1 MRRHEGWA
9 AWAMVVALALVAM
22 AAAHADGPAIC
33 RIKARSTQLIVLICT
48 PDAGD
53 QVWRVRS
60 QAACA
65 DQSRCNVWI
74 WDQPAKAP
82 EFAPWSHVQIS
93 QLHANTAVAVWINES
108 QTLIRRPARRWLH
121 Y

>member
-9 AWAMVVALALVAM
+9 GRAAVVALALVAT
-22 AAAHADGPAIC
+22 ASARADGPAVC
-33 RIKARSTQLIVLICT
+33 SVRARSTQLIVLICT

-65 DQSRCNVWI
+65 DRSRCNVWI

-82 EFAPWSHVQIS
+82 EFAPASDAQIS
-93 QLHANTAVAVWINES
+93 SLQANAAVAVWINES
-108 QTLIRRPARRWLH
+108 QRLIRRPARFWVH

>member
-1 MRRHEGWA
+1 
-9 AWAMVVALALVAM
+9 VATTGAR
-22 AAAHADGPAIC
+22 ADGPAIC
-33 RIKARSTQLIVLICT
+33 SVKARSTQLIVLICT

-82 EFAPWSHVQIS
+82 EFAPWSEVQIS
-93 QLHANTAVAVWINES
+93 QLHANAAVAVWINES
-108 QTLIRRPARRWLH
+108 QRLIRRPARRWVQ

>member
-1 MRRHEGWA
+1 MANNERR
-9 AWAMVVALALVAM
+9 VAGRS
-22 AAAHADGPAIC
+22 AAALMLLWLTSANAEGPAIC
-33 RIKARSTQLIVLICT
+33 WIKARSSQWVVLICT
-48 PDAGD
+48 PDAGE

-82 EFAPWSHVQIS
+82 EFAPPRDVDVFRFQGE
-93 QLHANTAVAVWINES
+93 AAVAVWINES
-108 QTLIRRPARRWLH
+108 QTLIKRQARR
-121 Y
+121 